1 MATLELEIER
11 QEFLS
16 TLYKAQGVVD
26 RKSTV
31 SVLSHLLVEPTTD
44 DGIRITGTDYDVVL
58 QAEVSARVIQ
68 GGQACI
74 NGKSLFDVV
83 KSLDAPK
90 VHLRV
95 TENHW
100 VEVDA
105 DRSRFKLAGIDPTD
119 FPEIKAPVEVSWF
132 ELATSTLRDL
142 IEKTAFSV
150 SSDETRMNLN
160 GVFFKIEPVD
170 VISGDEGSGAK
181 VTMVSTDGHRL
192 SKVEMNVEAN
202 GYDQNTYQAIIHK
215 KGVQEIRRLLEDEV
229 EKVRV
234 GFARGYILFQAGGN
248 TFTVRQIEDTYPDY
262 GRVIPPS
269 SSIKIE
275 VNRQQ
280 MIQAI
285 RRIAIL
291 TSSKTYILKM
301 ELSRGSLA
309 FATSNPDYGEG
320 RDEIDVGYEG
330 DDIVVGFNYSYL
342 LDVLGVLRSDTV
354 TIECSDAFSPT
365 VITSPTEQGAL
376 FVVMPMRI

>member
-11 QEFLS
+11 QDFLS

-31 SVLSHLLVEPTTD
+31 SVLSHLLLEPTKD

-58 QAEVSARVIQ
+58 QAEVGARVIQ
-68 GGQACI
+68 GGRACI
-74 NGKSLFDVV
+74 NGKSLFDVI

-95 TENHW
+95 TDNHW
-100 VEVDA
+100 VEVNA
-105 DRSRFKLAGIDPTD
+105 GRSVFKLAGIDPTD
-119 FPEIKAPVEVSWF
+119 FPDIKAPVEVAWF
-132 ELATSTLRDL
+132 SLATATLRDL

-160 GVFFKIEPVD
+160 GVFFKVEPVD
-170 VISGDEGSGAK
+170 PVSGSEGSGAR

-192 SKVEMNVEAN
+192 SKVEMDVEAT
-202 GYDQNTYQAIIHK
+202 GYDQNSYQAIIHK
-215 KGVQEIRRLLEDEV
+215 KGVQEIRRLLEDDV
-229 EKVRV
+229 DKVRV
-234 GFARGYILFQAGGN
+234 GFSRGFILFEAGGN

-262 GRVIPPS
+262 ARVIPPS
-269 SSIKIE
+269 SSSRME

-301 ELSRGSLA
+301 EFTKGRLA

-320 RDEIDVGYEG
+320 RDEIDVTYDGE
-330 DDIVVGFNYSYL
+330 DMVVGFNYSYL

-354 TIECSDAFSPT
+354 TLECSDAFSPT
-365 VITSPTEQGAL
+365 VITSSTEQGAL